1 MTLEAQAL
9 STETMVLNF
18 GPSHPSTHGT
28 LRLLLE
34 LDGERV
40 VGVKPE
46 IGFLHSGFEKLG
58 EHLDYN
64 QYITITDRM
73 QYISPMCNNVAFAL
87 AAEALLDLEVPRR
100 AQYIRVF
107 MCELSRIADHLL
119 AIGMQAVDLGAF
131 TAFLYGFRVR
141 EAVYDLF
148 EAVCGARLTTS
159 YTRVG
164 GLMRDL
170 PDGFATTAG
179 DLLDTIPATMREIDG
194 LLTHNRIWLDR
205 SRGIGVI
212 SHDDAISYGL
222 TGPIGRAAGVDY
234 DVRVQ
239 EPYSAYDEFDF
250 DVIIGKNGDVYDRY
264 LMRLYEIDE
273 SVKICRQALE
283 KMPSGPVN
291 VDADSKAII
300 PPRDE
305 IFNSMEALI
314 YHFMITM
321 ENRGFTPPVGE
332 TYVPTESPN
341 GELGY
346 FIVSD
351 GGREPYRVRTRPPSL
366 VNFGAFETMASGM
379 MVADVVAILG
389 SLNIIAG
396 ELDR

>member
-1 MTLEAQAL
+1 MTLEAQQL

-28 LRLLLE
+28 LRLLME
-34 LDGERV
+34 LDGELV
-40 VGVKPE
+40 TKVTPE
-46 IGFLHSGFEKLG
+46 IGYLHSGFEKLA

-64 QYITITDRM
+64 QYVTITDRM

-87 AAEALLDLEVPRR
+87 AAEKLLDLEVPPR

-119 AIGMQAVDLGAF
+119 AIGMQAVDIGAF
-131 TAFLYGFRVR
+131 TVFLYAFRQR
-141 EAVYDLF
+141 ELVYDLF
-148 EAVCGARLTTS
+148 EQVCGARLTTS

-164 GLMRDL
+164 GLMRDVP
-170 PDGFATTAG
+170 PDFVAAAG
-179 DLLDTIPATMREIDG
+179 QLLDGIPATIKEIDG

-212 SHDDAISYGL
+212 SQADAISYGL
-222 TGPIGRAAGVDY
+222 TGPIARAAGVDY
-234 DVRVQ
+234 DLRIQ
-239 EPYSAYDEFDF
+239 EPYSSYEDFDF
-250 DVIIGKNGDVYDRY
+250 DVIVGQNGDVYDRY
-264 LMRLYEIDE
+264 LMRLYEVDE
-273 SVKICRQALE
+273 SMKICRQVLE
-283 KMPSGPVN
+283 KLPAGPVN

-300 PPRDE
+300 PPRDD

-332 TYVPTESPN
+332 VYVPTESPN

-346 FIVSD
+346 FIVSA
-351 GGREPYRVRTRPPSL
+351 GKREPYRVRTRPPSFI
-366 VNFGAFETMASGM
+366 NYSAFETMMRGM
-379 MVADVVAILG
+379 MVADAVAILG